1 MNILVKFDSYKKEK
15 RESLFLWQQTKWL
28 FIPWAHKH
36 KTQHWRNVL
45 FPQLSSVEAGG
56 STAFIYAN
64 FSVPVVEVNTLL
76 KSQRSLTQPLFVFV
90 SFSCLKLDY
99 FHLPHILCRSCQNA
113 KRSDHNN
120 NTWDSLPQYC
130 YCIFEPPPGLP
141 RGLTFHLSC
150 YWALT
155 SCLFIQKI
163 TGLNKP
169 IK

>member
-1 MNILVKFDSYKKEK
+1 MA
-15 RESLFLWQQTKWL
+15 
-28 FIPWAHKH
+28 FITWARKH

-64 FSVPVVEVNTLL
+64 FSVPVVEVYTLL
-76 KSQRSLTQPLFVFV
+76 VSQKSLTQPLFVLM
-90 SFSCLKLDY
+90 SFIASSLDY

-113 KRSDHNN
+113 KRSDQNN
-120 NTWDSLPQYC
+120 SSRWDSSPQYC
-130 YCIFEPPPGLP
+130 YCIVEPPPGLP
-141 RGLTFHLSC
+141 QGLTFHLSC